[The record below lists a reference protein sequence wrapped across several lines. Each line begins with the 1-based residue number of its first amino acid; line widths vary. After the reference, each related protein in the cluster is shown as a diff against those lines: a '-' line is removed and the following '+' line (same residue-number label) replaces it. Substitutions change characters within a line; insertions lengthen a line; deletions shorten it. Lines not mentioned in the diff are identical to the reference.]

1 MLERDFKIMDIKT
14 IISDNIQ
21 IALINSEDQLITDVQ
36 SALDLIMTVNYE
48 TGSNRIILN
57 KATIT
62 EDFFKLS
69 TCLAG
74 EILQKFINYYV
85 KVAIV
90 GDFSIYTSKPLKD
103 LMYESNHGKDVF
115 FISTVDE
122 AIERLASV

>member
-1 MLERDFKIMDIKT
+1 MFERGFNNMDIKT
-14 IISDNIQ
+14 IIRNNTT

-57 KATIT
+57 KSTIT

-74 EILQKFINYYV
+74 EILQKFINYDV

-103 LMYESNHGKDVF
+103 LMYESYHGKDVF
-115 FISTVDE
+115 FVSTEDE
-122 AIERLASV
+122 AIERLESA